1 METES
6 SRSLWQSLALGLI
19 AGMRCASAGAIASYI
34 SRQAKPTKGSN
45 KLIKFINSD
54 TFNTTLNIAAV
65 GELVADKLPFVP
77 ARTAPAG
84 LTARVVSGG
93 LSGAAVARVNGSR
106 NVTLYA
112 LLGSAVAIAATY
124 GFYHLRKTAGDKTGI
139 ADPVIALIEDAVV
152 VGVGLALVKTSK

>member
-1 METES
+1 METKS
-6 SRSLWQSLALGLI
+6 SRSLWQSMALGLI
-19 AGMRCASAGAIASYI
+19 AGMRCASAGAIASHI

-54 TFNTTLNIAAV
+54 TFNTTLNITAV

-77 ARTAPAG
+77 ARTAPEG

-93 LSGAAVARVNGSR
+93 LSGAAVAKANGSD
-106 NVTLYA
+106 VTLYA
-112 LLGSAVAIAATY
+112 LLGSMVAIAATY
-124 GFYHLRKTAGDKTGI
+124 GFYHLRKAAGNKTGI